1 MTASVV
7 APILEASRRI
17 KQPAWGEILKAPPF
31 RYARPR
37 TLEAALKLLAESGA
51 GARLLAG
58 GQSLVPALNMRLL
71 EPALLIDI
79 NDLDELKGIAETAS
93 GIRVG
98 ALTRH
103 VALGASDIVAR
114 RAPLLTAA
122 VPFIAH
128 EAIRNRGT
136 FGGSLAQADPAAELA
151 ACVVALDAQIE
162 VAGPRGRRRIA
173 ARDFFKGVYETAL
186 ARDEILVAAE
196 IPAQRGTTL
205 FLELARRQGDYA
217 MAGLA
222 GWAALRRGRIAE
234 ARLVFF
240 GTDIRAVE
248 AKAAAVAL
256 VTSLEAAIVALD
268 RDLAPVADLNASA
281 AMKRHLAQA
290 LLRRACTAVMSQA
303 A

>member
-1 MTASVV
+1 V
-7 APILEASRRI
+7 APILEGSRTI
-17 KQPAWGEILKAPPF
+17 KQPVWGESVKAPPF

-37 TLEAALKLLAESGA
+37 TIDAALELLAEAGD

-79 NDLDELKGIAETAS
+79 NGLVELDGVTETAT
-93 GIRVG
+93 GLRVG

-103 VALGASDIVAR
+103 AALGASELVAR
-114 RAPLLTAA
+114 HAPLLTAA

-136 FGGSLAQADPAAELA
+136 FGGSLAQADPAAELP
-151 ACVVALDAQIE
+151 ACVMALDAQIE
-162 VAGPRGRRRIA
+162 VVGRRGRRRIA

-196 IPAQRGTTL
+196 IPAQRGATL

-217 MAGLA
+217 IAGLA
-222 GWAALRRGRIAE
+222 GWAALHGGRISE
-234 ARLVFF
+234 ARLAFF
-240 GTDIRAVE
+240 GTDVRAVE
-248 AKAAAVAL
+248 AKAASAALPVSLDAAVA
-256 VTSLEAAIVALD
+256 ALD
-268 RDLAPVADLNASA
+268 RDLAPIADLNASV
-281 AMKRHLAQA
+281 AMKRHLAAA
-290 LLRRACTAVMSQA
+290 LLRRACAATSQA

>member
-1 MTASVV
+1 M
-7 APILEASRRI
+7 
-17 KQPAWGEILKAPPF
+17 KAPPF

-37 TLEAALKLLAESGA
+37 TLDAALKLLADEGD

-79 NDLDELKGIAETAS
+79 NGLSELSGIAEIAG
-93 GIRVG
+93 GICVG

-103 VALGASDIVAR
+103 AALGASAIVAR

-136 FGGSLAQADPAAELA
+136 FGGSLAQADPAAELP
-151 ACVVALDAQIE
+151 ACVVALDAQLEI
-162 VAGPRGRRRIA
+162 AGPRGRRRVA

-186 ARDEILVAAE
+186 AHDEILVAAE
-196 IPAQRGTTL
+196 IPAQRGATL

-217 MAGLA
+217 IAGLA
-222 GWAALRRGRIAE
+222 GWAAVRQDRIAE

-248 AKAAAVAL
+248 AKAASAALATSLDAAVA
-256 VTSLEAAIVALD
+256 ALD
-268 RDLAPVADLNASA
+268 RDLTPVADLNASA
-281 AMKRHLAQA
+281 AMKRHLAGA
-290 LLRRACTAVMSQA
+290 LLRRACA
-303 A
+303 AALTRAA

>member
-1 MTASVV
+1 M
-7 APILEASRRI
+7 
-17 KQPAWGEILKAPPF
+17 KAPPF

-37 TLEAALKLLAESGA
+37 TIEAALELLAEAGD

-79 NDLDELKGIAETAS
+79 NGLEELTGIAETAT
-93 GIRVG
+93 GIRLG

-103 VALGASDIVAR
+103 AALGASDIVAR
-114 RAPLLTAA
+114 RAPLLAAA

-136 FGGSLAQADPAAELA
+136 FGGSLAQADPAAELP
-151 ACVVALDAQIE
+151 ACVVALDAQLE
-162 VAGPRGRRRIA
+162 VAGPRGRRRIG

-186 ARDEILVAAE
+186 AHDEILVAAE
-196 IPAQRGTTL
+196 IPAQRGATL

-217 MAGLA
+217 IAGLA
-222 GWAALRRGRIAE
+222 GWASLRAGRITE

-240 GTDIRAVE
+240 GTDVRTVE
-248 AKAAAVAL
+248 AKAASAALPKSLDAAVA
-256 VTSLEAAIVALD
+256 ALA
-268 RDLAPVADLNASA
+268 RDLTPVADLNASV
-281 AMKRHLAQA
+281 AMKRHLAGA
-290 LLRRACTAVMSQA
+290 LLRRACAAAVSEA

>member
-1 MTASVV
+1 M
-7 APILEASRRI
+7 
-17 KQPAWGEILKAPPF
+17 KAPPF

-37 TLEAALKLLAESGA
+37 TIEAALKLLAEAGD

-79 NDLDELKGIAETAS
+79 NGLDELDGVTETAT
-93 GIRVG
+93 GLRVG

-103 VALGASDIVAR
+103 AALGASELVVR
-114 RAPLLTAA
+114 HAPLLSAA

-136 FGGSLAQADPAAELA
+136 FGGSLAQADPAAELP
-151 ACVVALDAQIE
+151 ACVMALDAELE

-196 IPAQRGTTL
+196 IPAQRGATL

-217 MAGLA
+217 IAGLV
-222 GWAALRRGRIAE
+222 GWAALRGGRVSE

-240 GTDIRAVE
+240 GTDVRAVE
-248 AKAAAVAL
+248 AKAASAALPVSLDAAVA
-256 VTSLEAAIVALD
+256 ALD
-268 RDLAPVADLNASA
+268 RDLAPVADLNASV
-281 AMKRHLAQA
+281 AMKRHLAAA
-290 LLRRACTAVMSQA
+290 LLRRACAATMSQA

>member
-1 MTASVV
+1 M
-7 APILEASRRI
+7 
-17 KQPAWGEILKAPPF
+17 KAPPF
-31 RYARPR
+31 RYVRPS
-37 TLEAALKLLAESGA
+37 TLEAAVKLLAAEGD

-71 EPALLIDI
+71 EPDLLIDI
-79 NDLDELKGIAETAS
+79 NGLSELSGIAETQA
-93 GIRVG
+93 GVRVG

-103 VALGASDIVAR
+103 AALGASEIVAR

-136 FGGSLAQADPAAELA
+136 LGGSLAQADPAAELP
-151 ACVVALDAQIE
+151 ACVVALDAELEI
-162 VAGPRGRRRIA
+162 AGPRGRRRVA
-173 ARDFFKGVYETAL
+173 ARNFFKGVYETAL

-196 IPAQRGTTL
+196 IPAQRGASM

-222 GWAALRRGRIAE
+222 GWAALRQGRIAE

-248 AKAAAVAL
+248 AKAAAAAL
-256 VTSLEAAIVALD
+256 GTSLDAAVAALD
-268 RDLAPVADLNASA
+268 RDLTPVADLNASA
-281 AMKRHLAQA
+281 AMKRHLAGA
-290 LLRRACTAVMSQA
+290 LLRRACTAVIARA

>member
-1 MTASVV
+1 M
-7 APILEASRRI
+7 
-17 KQPAWGEILKAPPF
+17 KAPPF

-37 TLEAALKLLAESGA
+37 TLDAALKLLADGGN

-71 EPALLIDI
+71 EPTLLIDI
-79 NDLDELKGIAETAS
+79 NGVDELSGIS
-93 GIRVG
+93 GSGNGIRVG
-98 ALTRH
+98 ALTRQT
-103 VALGASDIVAR
+103 VLGASDVVMR

-136 FGGSLAQADPAAELA
+136 FGGSLVQADPAAELP
-151 ACVVALDAQIE
+151 ACVVALDAQLEI
-162 VAGPRGRRRIA
+162 AGPRGRRRVA

-217 MAGLA
+217 IAGLA
-222 GWAALRRGRIAE
+222 GWAALQRGRIAE

-248 AKAAAVAL
+248 AKAASAAL
-256 VTSLEAAIVALD
+256 VTSV
-268 RDLAPVADLNASA
+268 
-281 AMKRHLAQA
+281 
-290 LLRRACTAVMSQA
+290 
-303 A
+303 

>member
-1 MTASVV
+1 V
-7 APILEASRRI
+7 
-17 KQPAWGEILKAPPF
+17 KAPPF

-37 TLEAALKLLAESGA
+37 TLDAALKLLADEGD

-79 NDLDELKGIAETAS
+79 NGLSELTGIAETAG

-103 VALGASDIVAR
+103 AALGASTIVAR

-136 FGGSLAQADPAAELA
+136 FGGSMAQADPAAELP
-151 ACVVALDAQIE
+151 ACIVALDAQLEI
-162 VAGPRGRRRIA
+162 AGPRGRRCAA

-186 ARDEILVAAE
+186 AHDEILVAAE
-196 IPAQRGTTL
+196 IPAQRGATL

-217 MAGLA
+217 IAGLA
-222 GWAALRRGRIAE
+222 GWAAVRQDRIAE

-248 AKAAAVAL
+248 AKAASAALATSLDAAVA
-256 VTSLEAAIVALD
+256 ALD
-268 RDLAPVADLNASA
+268 RDLTPVADLNASA
-281 AMKRHLAQA
+281 AMKRHLAGA
-290 LLRRACTAVMSQA
+290 LLRRACA
-303 A
+303 AALTRAA

>member
-1 MTASVV
+1 M
-7 APILEASRRI
+7 
-17 KQPAWGEILKAPPF
+17 KAPPF

-37 TLEAALKLLAESGA
+37 TLAAALKLLAEGGES
-51 GARLLAG
+51 ARLLAG

-71 EPALLIDI
+71 EPKLLIDI
-79 NDLDELKGIAETAS
+79 NGLGELSGISETRT

-98 ALTRH
+98 ALTRQA
-103 VALGASDIVAR
+103 VLGASDIVAR

-128 EAIRNRGT
+128 AAIRNRGT
-136 FGGSLAQADPAAELA
+136 FGGSLAQADPAAELP
-151 ACVVALDAQIE
+151 ACAVALEAQLEI
-162 VAGPRGRRRIA
+162 AGPRGLRRVP

-196 IPAQRGTTL
+196 IPAQRGETL
-205 FLELARRQGDYA
+205 FLELARRHGDYA

-222 GWAALRRGRIAE
+222 GWATVQQGRVTE

-240 GTDIRAVE
+240 GTDIRAIE
-248 AKAAAVAL
+248 AKAASAAL
-256 VTSLEAAIVALD
+256 ATSVEAAIAALD
-268 RDLAPVADLNASA
+268 RDLTPVADFNAGA
-281 AMKRHLAQA
+281 AMKRHLAGA
-290 LLRRACTAVMSQA
+290 LLRRACAAVMVRA

>member
-1 MTASVV
+1 M
-7 APILEASRRI
+7 
-17 KQPAWGEILKAPPF
+17 KAPPF
-31 RYARPR
+31 RYARPS
-37 TLEAALKLLAESGA
+37 TLEAALKLLAAEGE

-79 NDLDELKGIAETAS
+79 NGLSELTGIAETRT
-93 GIRVG
+93 GIRIG

-103 VALGASDIVAR
+103 AALGVSEIVAR
-114 RAPLLTAA
+114 RTPLLTAA

-136 FGGSLAQADPAAELA
+136 LGGSLAQADPAAELP
-151 ACVVALDAQIE
+151 ACAVALDAELEI
-162 VAGPRGRRRIA
+162 AGPRGGRRVA
-173 ARDFFKGVYETAL
+173 ARNFFKGVYETAL

-196 IPAQRGTTL
+196 IPAQRGASM

-217 MAGLA
+217 IAGLA
-222 GWAALRRGRIAE
+222 GWAALRQGRIAE

-248 AKAAAVAL
+248 AKAAAAAL
-256 VTSLEAAIVALD
+256 GTSLDAAVAALD
-268 RDLAPVADLNASA
+268 RDLTPVADLNASA
-281 AMKRHLAQA
+281 AMKRHLAGA
-290 LLRRACTAVMSQA
+290 LLRRACLAVMARA

>member
-1 MTASVV
+1 
-7 APILEASRRI
+7 
-17 KQPAWGEILKAPPF
+17 LKAPPF

-37 TLEAALKLLAESGA
+37 TLEAALKLLAAGGD

-71 EPALLIDI
+71 EPTMLIDI
-79 NDLDELKGIAETAS
+79 NGVDELNGISESRS

-98 ALTRH
+98 ALTRQ
-103 VALGASDIVAR
+103 AMLGASEIVAR
-114 RAPLLTAA
+114 RAPLLTTA

-136 FGGSLAQADPAAELA
+136 FGGSLAQADPAAELP
-151 ACVVALDAQIE
+151 ACVVALDAQLEI
-162 VAGPRGRRRIA
+162 AGPRGRRRVA
-173 ARDFFKGVYETAL
+173 SRDFFKGVYETAL

-196 IPAQRGTTL
+196 IPAQRGATL

-217 MAGLA
+217 IAGLA
-222 GWAALRRGRIAE
+222 GWAALQQGRIAE

-240 GTDIRAVE
+240 GTDIRAID
-248 AKAAAVAL
+248 AKAAAAAL
-256 VTSLEAAIVALD
+256 ATSVEAAIAALD
-268 RDLAPVADLNASA
+268 HDLKPVADFNASA
-281 AMKRHLAQA
+281 AMKRHLAGA
-290 LLRRACTAVMSQA
+290 LLRRACATVMARA

>member
-1 MTASVV
+1 M
-7 APILEASRRI
+7 
-17 KQPAWGEILKAPPF
+17 KAPPF

-37 TLEAALKLLAESGA
+37 TLDAALKLLADG
-51 GARLLAG
+51 GDDARLLAG

-79 NDLDELKGIAETAS
+79 NGVDELKGISES
-93 GIRVG
+93 RNGIRVG
-98 ALTRH
+98 ALTRQA
-103 VALGASDIVAR
+103 VLGASDIVAR
-114 RAPLLTAA
+114 HAPLLTAA

-136 FGGSLAQADPAAELA
+136 FGGSLAQADPAAELP
-151 ACVVALDAQIE
+151 ACVVALDAQLEI
-162 VAGPRGRRRIA
+162 AGPRGRRHVA

-217 MAGLA
+217 IAGLA
-222 GWAALRRGRIAE
+222 GWAVLQRRRITE

-248 AKAAAVAL
+248 AKAASAAL
-256 VTSLEAAIVALD
+256 ATSVEAALVALD
-268 RDLAPVADLNASA
+268 HDLKPVADFNASA
-281 AMKRHLAQA
+281 AMKRHLAGA
-290 LLRRACTAVMSQA
+290 LLRRACAAVMARA

>member
-1 MTASVV
+1 
-7 APILEASRRI
+7 
-17 KQPAWGEILKAPPF
+17 LKASPF

-37 TLEAALKLLAESGA
+37 TLKAALKLLAEGGDS
-51 GARLLAG
+51 ARLLAG

-79 NDLDELKGIAETAS
+79 NGVDELNGISESRS
-93 GIRVG
+93 GIRIG
-98 ALTRH
+98 ALTRQA
-103 VALGASDIVAR
+103 ALGASDIVAR
-114 RAPLLTAA
+114 RAPLLTTA

-136 FGGSLAQADPAAELA
+136 FGGSLAQADPAAELP
-151 ACVVALDAQIE
+151 ACVVALDAQLEI
-162 VAGPRGRRRIA
+162 AGPRGRRRVVA
-173 ARDFFKGVYETAL
+173 HDFFKGVYETAL

-196 IPAQRGTTL
+196 IPAQRGATL

-217 MAGLA
+217 IAGLA
-222 GWAALRRGRIAE
+222 GWAALQRDRIAE

-248 AKAAAVAL
+248 AKAASAAL
-256 VTSLEAAIVALD
+256 VTSVEAAIAALGH
-268 RDLAPVADLNASA
+268 DLQPVADFNASA
-281 AMKRHLAQA
+281 AMKRHMAGA
-290 LLRRACTAVMSQA
+290 LLRRACAAVMARA

>member
-1 MTASVV
+1 M
-7 APILEASRRI
+7 
-17 KQPAWGEILKAPPF
+17 KAPPF
-31 RYARPR
+31 RYARPQ
-37 TLEAALKLLAESGA
+37 TLDAALRLLADEGA
-51 GARLLAG
+51 GARLIAG

-71 EPALLIDI
+71 EPTLLIDI
-79 NDLDELKGIAETAS
+79 NGLAELTGIAETAS

-103 VALGASDIVAR
+103 AALGASAIVAR
-114 RAPLLTAA
+114 RTPLLAAA

-136 FGGSLAQADPAAELA
+136 FGGSLAQADPAAELP
-151 ACVVALDAQIE
+151 ACAVALGARLEI
-162 VAGPRGRRRIA
+162 AGPGGRRRVA
-173 ARDFFKGVYETAL
+173 AHDFFRGVYETAL
-186 ARDEILVAAE
+186 GRDEILVAAE
-196 IPAQRGTTL
+196 IPAQPGATL

-217 MAGLA
+217 IAGLA
-222 GWAALRRGRIAE
+222 GWAALDRSRITD

-248 AKAAAVAL
+248 ARAASAALATSLDAAA
-256 VTSLEAAIVALD
+256 TALD

-281 AMKRHLAQA
+281 AMKRHLARV
-290 LLRRACTAVMSQA
+290 LLRRACAAAVTHA

>member
-1 MTASVV
+1 M
-7 APILEASRRI
+7 
-17 KQPAWGEILKAPPF
+17 KAPPF
-31 RYARPR
+31 RYVRPR
-37 TLEAALKLLAESGA
+37 TLEAALKLLAEAGE

-71 EPALLIDI
+71 EPTLLIDI
-79 NDLDELKGIAETAS
+79 NGLSELAGIVETAS
-93 GIRVG
+93 GLRVG

-103 VALGASDIVAR
+103 AALGASDPVAR
-114 RAPLLTAA
+114 RAPLLAAA

-136 FGGSLAQADPAAELA
+136 FGGSLAQADPAAELP
-151 ACVVALDAQIE
+151 ACVVALGAEIE
-162 VAGPRGRRRIA
+162 IAGPRGRRRIA
-173 ARDFFKGVYETAL
+173 AHDFFKGVYETAL

-196 IPAQRGTTL
+196 IPAQRGATL

-222 GWAALRRGRIAE
+222 GWATLRQGRIAE

-248 AKAAAVAL
+248 AKAASAAL
-256 VTSLEAAIVALD
+256 VTSLEAAVAALD
-268 RDLAPVADLNASA
+268 RDLTPIADLNASV
-281 AMKRHLAQA
+281 AMKRHLARA

>member
-1 MTASVV
+1 M
-7 APILEASRRI
+7 
-17 KQPAWGEILKAPPF
+17 KAPPF

-37 TLEAALKLLAESGA
+37 TTEAALKLLAEAGD

-58 GQSLVPALNMRLL
+58 GQSLVPVLNMRLL

-79 NDLDELKGIAETAS
+79 NGLDELTGVAETAT

-103 VALGASDIVAR
+103 AALGASSLVAR
-114 RAPLLTAA
+114 CAPLLTAA

-136 FGGSLAQADPAAELA
+136 LGGSLAQADPAAELP
-151 ACVVALDAQIE
+151 ACIVALDAQLE
-162 VAGPRGRRRIA
+162 VVGPRRRRRIA

-196 IPAQRGTTL
+196 IPAQRGATL

-217 MAGLA
+217 IAGLA
-222 GWAALRRGRIAE
+222 GWAALRDGRITE

-240 GTDIRAVE
+240 GTDVRAVE
-248 AKAAAVAL
+248 AKAASAALPISLDAAVA
-256 VTSLEAAIVALD
+256 ALD
-268 RDLAPVADLNASA
+268 RDLTPIADLNASV
-281 AMKRHLAQA
+281 AMKRHLAGA
-290 LLRRACTAVMSQA
+290 LLRRACAAVMSKA

>member
-1 MTASVV
+1 
-7 APILEASRRI
+7 
-17 KQPAWGEILKAPPF
+17 LKAPPF

-37 TLEAALKLLAESGA
+37 TLDAALQLLAKGGGA
-51 GARLLAG
+51 ARLLAG

-71 EPALLIDI
+71 EPTLLIDI
-79 NDLDELKGIAETAS
+79 NGLDELNGISESRS
-93 GIRVG
+93 GVRIG
-98 ALTRH
+98 ALTRQA
-103 VALGASDIVAR
+103 VLGASDIVAR
-114 RAPLLTAA
+114 RAPLLTTA

-136 FGGSLAQADPAAELA
+136 FGGSLVQADPAAELP
-151 ACVVALDAQIE
+151 ACVVALDAQLEIT
-162 VAGPRGRRRIA
+162 GPRGRRCVA

-196 IPAQRGTTL
+196 IPAQRGVTL

-217 MAGLA
+217 IAGLA
-222 GWAALRRGRIAE
+222 GWAALQHGRIAE

-248 AKAAAVAL
+248 AKTASAAL
-256 VTSLEAAIVALD
+256 PTSLEAAIAALD
-268 RDLAPVADLNASA
+268 HDVTPIADFNASA
-281 AMKRHLAQA
+281 AMKRHLAGA
-290 LLRRACTAVMSQA
+290 LLRRACAAVMARA